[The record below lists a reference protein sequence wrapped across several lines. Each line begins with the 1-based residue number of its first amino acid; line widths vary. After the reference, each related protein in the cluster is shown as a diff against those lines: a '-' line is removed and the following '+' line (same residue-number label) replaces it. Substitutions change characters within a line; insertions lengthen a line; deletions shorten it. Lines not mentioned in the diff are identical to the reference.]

1 MEFNTS
7 FSAGVKKE
15 PPTAFARN
23 ESDLVSGELHLV
35 IFESSC
41 SDLITL
47 ATGTLLSALLA
58 RLNPCNG
65 LPKVGEYGSILVVVD
80 RFYKYATFI
89 PAPTYCS
96 AEETAYLFLK
106 YIVKYWGVPRNIVS
120 DRDSR
125 FTGRFWTELGLSSI
139 SRPVVIPGQ
148 TERFNSM
155 LEEYLRHFVSAN
167 QGKSS

>member
-1 MEFNTS
+1 MDPYS
-7 FSAGVKKE
+7 
-15 PPTAFARN
+15 P
-23 ESDLVSGELHLV
+23 
-35 IFESSC
+35 
-41 SDLITL
+41 
-47 ATGTLLSALLA
+47 
-58 RLNPCNG
+58 
-65 LPKVGEYGSILVVVD
+65 
-80 RFYKYATFI
+80 TFI

-96 AEETAYLFLK
+96 AEENAYLFLK

-139 SRPVVIPGQ
+139 SRPPVIPGQ